1 MNFFHILYKLQSN
14 ITLEVIIKIWYR
26 IMSKSIEF
34 YLRRHGK
41 CISFQENN
49 CLKINFIFFPSNFR
63 PLNVIIVAKTHMKNG
78 FCYICYSEE
87 FNCLLRPIYNI
98 RQSFWDP
105 NFNFQVSISS
115 TFYKQLLRGQI
126 PKAQKYS
133 QSVSLFWAF
142 EIFACKSFEKMLV
155 KSTPGVWSISIF
167 QAAFLCNSVF
177 FAAVFFLQFGF
188 VIFWQNNIGAKAASK
203 MLVRLTTGV

>member
-1 MNFFHILYKLQSN
+1 
-14 ITLEVIIKIWYR
+14 
-26 IMSKSIEF
+26 MSKSIEF

-133 QSVSLFWAF
+133 QVL
-142 EIFACKSFEKMLV
+142 
-155 KSTPGVWSISIF
+155 SIF
-167 QAAFLCNSVF
+167 GLLGYMCVK
-177 FAAVFFLQFGF
+177 AVCQ
-188 VIFWQNNIGAKAASK
+188 
-203 MLVRLTTGV
+203 MLIKLTPVHSQYKKVQKFYSHLY